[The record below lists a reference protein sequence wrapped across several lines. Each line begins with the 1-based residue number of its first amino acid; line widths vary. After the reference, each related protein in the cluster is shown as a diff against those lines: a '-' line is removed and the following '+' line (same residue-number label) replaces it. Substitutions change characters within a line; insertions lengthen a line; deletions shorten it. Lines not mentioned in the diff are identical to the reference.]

1 MPFEIDWRPGA
12 IEDVRQ
18 LFDYLAEHASL
29 QDARH
34 VTDRL
39 LSSTDKLT
47 KFPRL
52 YQEPPEYGDSVRR
65 ISLMGQNILYEVDDA
80 AKVVRVLAVVGGRQ
94 QHRKVR

>member
-39 LSSTDKLT
+39 LSSTAQK
-47 KFPRL
+47 
-52 YQEPPEYGDSVRR
+52 
-65 ISLMGQNILYEVDDA
+65 A
-80 AKVVRVLAVVGGRQ
+80 LA
-94 QHRKVR
+94 

>member
-94 QHRKVR
+94 QYRTVR